1 MVVVACVAILV
12 VGPKDLPGMLRAFGK
27 TMGNV
32 RRMAGDFQ
40 RQFNDA
46 LKESELDELKN
57 IASPSNF
64 APLDDAKKSMEE
76 YKKSVESSIKE
87 KQAEKSAASTSTA
100 KPVKKTASKQTKPK
114 PKQTAKAAASRAT
127 KPATSKPAARKPAKS
142 KS

>member
-27 TMGNV
+27 TMGNL

-64 APLDDAKKSMEE
+64 SPLDDAKKSMEN
-76 YKKSVESSIKE
+76 YQKSVEDSLKE
-87 KQAEKSAASTSTA
+87 KQAEKATETSAKT
-100 KPVKKTASKQTKPK
+100 KPVKKTAKPASKPVKPK
-114 PKQTAKAAASRAT
+114 PRKVAKVPASKA
-127 KPATSKPAARKPAKS
+127 SKPVARKPAKS

>member
-27 TMGNV
+27 TMSSL

-64 APLDDAKKSMEE
+64 SPLDDAKKSMEK
-76 YKKSVESSIKE
+76 YKKSVEDSINE
-87 KQAEKSAASTSTA
+87 KRLEKAAAAATKA
-100 KPVKKTASKQTKPK
+100 KPVKKTVKPASNPTKSK
-114 PKQTAKAAASRAT
+114 TQKAT
-127 KPATSKPAARKPAKS
+127 KAPAPKAPKSSARKPAKS